1 MFLSLLAPD
10 LLLTLLFPSPC
21 VKSNPEPRRD
31 GAEVPVWKA
40 PRRRSVL
47 VLEPVLKFA
56 LQPLLVLSQ
65 FLNCSGRHYRLL
77 RQTTLHYQHDD
88 AADEQVKD
96 TGHDEPQRVARRL
109 AEVRA
114 GKQGRHPEGDRHVE

>member
-10 LLLTLLFPSPC
+10 LLLILLFSLPC
-21 VKSNPEPRRD
+21 VKSNPELRRD

-40 PRRRSVL
+40 PRRSVL

-65 FLNCSGRHYRLL
+65 FLNCSGRHYRLF
-77 RQTTLHYQHDD
+77 RQPVLHYQHENPTDD
-88 AADEQVKD
+88 QVEE
-96 TGHDEPQRVARRL
+96 TGHNEPERVARRL
-109 AEVRA
+109 AEIRLSE
-114 GKQGRHPEGDRHVE
+114 QRR